1 MPHTFPR
8 DERARLN
15 NEERKRDQ
23 PAEGMIERMDP
34 RPQERCIDLGC
45 GTGYVSIPLAKK
57 VKCVIG
63 LDSEDMMLKDLLKNA
78 EIAGVANIRTIN
90 SRLPAID
97 APSRSFDRAVLV
109 NVLHEVED
117 KDKLSSEI
125 SRVLK
130 IGGHLSL
137 VDFQKNTSSFGPPVE
152 ERIDEVCVLPL
163 FPGFEKMKS
172 WTFQDFYQFELIM
185 RGEK

>member
-1 MPHTFPR
+1 M
-8 DERARLN
+8 
-15 NEERKRDQ
+15 
-23 PAEGMIERMDP
+23 
-34 RPQERCIDLGC
+34 
-45 GTGYVSIPLAKK
+45 
-57 VKCVIG
+57 
-63 LDSEDMMLKDLLKNA
+63 
-78 EIAGVANIRTIN
+78 
-90 SRLPAID
+90 
-97 APSRSFDRAVLV
+97 LV